1 MEAWHL
7 LCAGILLVFL
17 GKRIV
22 YLMFLL
28 EICGITYVKLVFA
41 KECREVT
48 AYGYFVL
55 SIDEEFSA
63 CNGKHSFAVSG
74 RFV

>member
-1 MEAWHL
+1 
-7 LCAGILLVFL
+7 
-17 GKRIV
+17 
-22 YLMFLL
+22 MFLL

-41 KECREVT
+41 KECREAT

-63 CNGKHSFAVSG
+63 CNVKHSFAFSG

>member
-1 MEAWHL
+1 
-7 LCAGILLVFL
+7 
-17 GKRIV
+17 
-22 YLMFLL
+22 MFLL
-28 EICGITYVKLVFA
+28 ELCGETYIKLVFA
-41 KECREVT
+41 KERAEVT

-63 CNGKHSFAVSG
+63 CNGKHSFAFSG